1 MGGFQTQ
8 VLTDQIKFCFLL
20 KLPDFVVLWGHCGEV
35 TATTWLGDQDLGHW
49 GRLQGSGCGLELPEC
64 CWDTA
69 FRRRVRTQRYRLRA
83 ELLDR
88 SSAGGTGCAGGQQGG
103 REPSVSLMAKKALGV
118 LVGRWLT
125 VSTQGA
131 LVAKKADG
139 MDPGVHCREASG

>member
-1 MGGFQTQ
+1 M
-8 VLTDQIKFCFLL
+8 FL
-20 KLPDFVVLWGHCGEV
+20 KTTLPEISGNKALSRELSEHCGEV

-103 REPSVSLMAKKALGV
+103 REPALC
-118 LVGRWLT
+118 
-125 VSTQGA
+125 
-131 LVAKKADG
+131 
-139 MDPGVHCREASG
+139 PSGQQEDQELANR